1 MFAKKI
7 TPEIK
12 IAHPIFPVLPNGL
25 VPTAVFC
32 CNASTWRKGE
42 PYLIALVLTPEV
54 IIEFTWDGVAESFLS
69 QQAYIRY
76 DKNRD

>member
-1 MFAKKI
+1 MFKKD

-12 IAHPIFPVLPNGL
+12 IVYPIFPQLPNGL

-32 CNASTWRKGE
+32 CNASTWRKDK
-42 PYLIALVLTPEV
+42 PHYIALIITPEAV
-54 IIEFTWDGVAESFLS
+54 IEFTWDGVAKTFHS